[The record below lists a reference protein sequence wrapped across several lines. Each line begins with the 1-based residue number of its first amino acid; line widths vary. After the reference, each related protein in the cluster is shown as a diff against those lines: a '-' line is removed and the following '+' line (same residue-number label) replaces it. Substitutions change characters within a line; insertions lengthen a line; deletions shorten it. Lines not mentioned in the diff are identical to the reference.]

1 MAVTISYCDNL
12 CWIDDSSGGGVR
24 ELPLDVL
31 RRTTGAVEAAHTAA
45 EAERTSDYLSLPRG
59 LPSGWASRCCDSA
72 AWPAFVAECTESA
85 PLVGGFLALAAA
97 PADLERLR
105 AAALRELAPPSAAAA
120 PPSPS
125 AGPWIGAIAKILGA
139 LKRDLVQA
147 HLQHGDDFGAQR
159 RGAFGGCREQLALL
173 GRELDAACGSATPGG
188 WLAAMQRLHPSSDD
202 GPADLFAHDM
212 GCVSAARAQLIGCI
226 QQALRPAAA
235 PPTRGA
241 LEQLEAELMPWAAAA
256 RLPLLDGARA
266 HCSVALLGLADVF
279 DAPAVQAAIA
289 PVAAARC
296 ASGDLSTFCAAC
308 QRQECR
314 GARSWQHAPGE
325 VPKGSRQQAE
335 PEQQEQDQQQTDVWS
350 AVQRGSR
357 KTASTVSVSSD
368 DSFFSVDGQSEHDGS
383 SVSQQEHLAGCDG
396 SDDDVHD
403 REPEAEPETEPAEGD
418 GRAEVDR
425 TLTGTSDSVELEM
438 TGSEAASDAGSWEAA
453 LTADETES
461 LEVSTAQ
468 SSDELFREDDEST
481 AVLDRTVVGA
491 PETASSDGGESYCEV
506 EQDADDQDVDEIGA
520 WEDSKQEDELTRLCA
535 HSEMSLAAAL
545 QGKGGDDGWQQQLH
559 AVRRLRKEAIAA
571 CYASLSD
578 GDHCVVRLPF
588 VLDKAA
594 LARIN
599 CESDDDQPAS
609 ALTTVF
615 IPDKI
620 SEAAEMPAVDERRA
634 TLVGKSDKA
643 DKGRRQQKDAP
654 PQQDDDAAVSAQRRA
669 AARASRKLAASK
681 AQVFTTDKCWRW

>member
-1 MAVTISYCDNL
+1 
-12 CWIDDSSGGGVR
+12 
-24 ELPLDVL
+24 VL
-31 RRTTGAVEAAHTAA
+31 
-45 EAERTSDYLSLPRG
+45 
-59 LPSGWASRCCDSA
+59 
-72 AWPAFVAECTESA
+72 
-85 PLVGGFLALAAA
+85 
-97 PADLERLR
+97 
-105 AAALRELAPPSAAAA
+105 
-120 PPSPS
+120 
-125 AGPWIGAIAKILGA
+125 
-139 LKRDLVQA
+139 
-147 HLQHGDDFGAQR
+147 
-159 RGAFGGCREQLALL
+159 
-173 GRELDAACGSATPGG
+173 
-188 WLAAMQRLHPSSDD
+188 
-202 GPADLFAHDM
+202 
-212 GCVSAARAQLIGCI
+212 
-226 QQALRPAAA
+226 
-235 PPTRGA
+235 
-241 LEQLEAELMPWAAAA
+241 
-256 RLPLLDGARA
+256 
-266 HCSVALLGLADVF
+266 
-279 DAPAVQAAIA
+279 
-289 PVAAARC
+289 
-296 ASGDLSTFCAAC
+296 
-308 QRQECR
+308 
-314 GARSWQHAPGE
+314 
-325 VPKGSRQQAE
+325 KGSRQQAE

-383 SVSQQEHLAGCDG
+383 SVSQQDHLAGCDG
-396 SDDDVHD
+396 SDDGVQD
-403 REPEAEPETEPAEGD
+403 REQEEAEPETELAEGD

-425 TLTGTSDSVELEM
+425 TLAGTSDSVELDM

-468 SSDELFREDDEST
+468 SSDELFRENDEST

-520 WEDSKQEDELTRLCA
+520 WETAADSKQEDELTRLCA
-535 HSEMSLAAAL
+535 RSEMSLARAL

-609 ALTTVF
+609 TLTTVF

-643 DKGRRQQKDAP
+643 DKGRRQQKDCSA

-681 AQVFTTDKCWRW
+681 AQVFTADTRVGLVTA